1 MPDSR
6 KRSTD
11 RAGRERAGTRSGS
24 GSGRRRTESGRA
36 PDRAVRSSS
45 AGSRADLQ
53 EELFEKTARSS
64 GSSVS
69 SGRKTAKAGSSA
81 SSGRK
86 TAKSGGSVS
95 YSGKTVQSGSS
106 ASSGRK
112 TAKSAGR
119 TEVQAGKAAA
129 PARTMAQEE
138 ARESQKRSD
147 ARRKALM
154 KRRKEELR
162 RRTQILVACALLFIL
177 VVAVSISRIHASRV
191 SKAESAKAQTE
202 SQSGQTVK
210 PAAGGNTQAPT
221 VTQAAP
227 TVTPTVNPT
236 GTPAATPTPAQ
247 IPAGKDVSNVRDQE
261 IEFHPHSTENTD
273 PSRLIA
279 YTEVMKND
287 ELIEDRSSVSPWTD
301 ITFGVGED
309 YTAVD
314 GIVTF
319 RGTNFRNSPQYGFAD
334 MKNYNISNIWTKG
347 ITSLTS
353 GGRNWS
359 GSGWTGQP
367 LMEKWTRSQKAAM
380 NMYDWAKEDDE
391 LVEVI
396 HACLDGYIYFY
407 DLRTGEST
415 RDALYLGYTFKG
427 SGALDPRG
435 YPILYVGSGYDS
447 DIGVSHVFV
456 INLIDQSVMYEFGA
470 DDPFSLRPGCS
481 FFDSSALVD
490 AETDTLIYPGE
501 SGILYLIKLNSV
513 YDEAAGVVSIDPGD
527 IIRWHYYGTRSGDGS
542 FWLGMEDSACV
553 YKGYLFVCDNGG
565 NMMCLDLRTMEL
577 VWVQDILDD
586 SNGTPVLSIENGH
599 LYLYVG
605 TSFHLGWRSDS
616 TAPVPIWKIDAEN
629 GEIVWQTDFECHSEE
644 GVSGGIQSTVAV
656 GKYDFSDYVYVT
668 VAKTNDYYTGQLVCL
683 RKDSGEIVW
692 EQTDTYTWSSPVC
705 VYNRDGSGA
714 VLYFTFGGDALL
726 IDGLTGEEKCR
737 YSLGEQNIEASP
749 AVYEN
754 YVVVGSRSCNL
765 FGFKLD

>member
-1 MPDSR
+1 MPENR

-11 RAGRERAGTRSGS
+11 RAGSRERSRGRTARPAGRSASSGERTSRTAGGS
-24 GSGRRRTESGRA
+24 A
-36 PDRAVRSSS
+36 P
-45 AGSRADLQ
+45 AGSRA
-53 EELFEKTARSS
+53 
-64 GSSVS
+64 
-69 SGRKTAKAGSSA
+69 
-81 SSGRK
+81 
-86 TAKSGGSVS
+86 
-95 YSGKTVQSGSS
+95 GK
-106 ASSGRK
+106 R
-112 TAKSAGR
+112 AGR
-119 TEVQAGKAAA
+119 AEAPAQVKAA
-129 PARTMAQEE
+129 PSRTTDQEE
-138 ARESQKRSD
+138 ALRSQKKSD
-147 ARRKALM
+147 AKRKALM
-154 KRRKEELR
+154 KKRKEELR
-162 RRTQILVACALLFIL
+162 RRKQILGACALLFIL
-177 VVAVSISRIHASRV
+177 IVAVAFTRIRASRV
-191 SKAESAKAQTE
+191 AKAESQKAQAE
-202 SQSGQTVK
+202 SLTGQNVT
-210 PAAGGNTQAPT
+210 PAAAGNTQSAQTP
-221 VTQAAP
+221 VT
-227 TVTPTVNPT
+227 TPTASPT
-236 GTPAATPTPAQ
+236 GTPAVTPTPSPT
-247 IPAGKDVSNVRDQE
+247 PAPVVKDVSAERDQE
-261 IEFHPHSTENTD
+261 IEFNPHATENTD
-273 PSRLIA
+273 PARLISF
-279 YTEVMKND
+279 TEVMRND
-287 ELIEDRSSVSPWTD
+287 ELIEDRSAAAPFTD

-309 YTAVD
+309 YTAVN

-319 RGTNFRNSPQYGFAD
+319 RGSNFRNSPQYGFAN
-334 MKNYNISNIWTKG
+334 MTNYNMNNIWVKG

-407 DLRTGEST
+407 DLRTGEAT

-527 IIRWHYYGTRSGDGS
+527 IIRWHYYGTRSGDGAY
-542 FWLGMEDSACV
+542 WLGMEDSACV

-577 VWVQDILDD
+577 VWVQDVLDD

-616 TAPVPIWKIDAEN
+616 TAPVPIWKLDAET

-644 GVSGGIQSTVAV
+644 GVSGGIQSTIAV
-656 GKYDFSDYVYVT
+656 GKYDFSDYIYAT

-683 RKDSGEIVW
+683 RKDTGEIVW

-714 VLYFTFGGDALL
+714 VLYFTFGGDGLL

-737 YSLGEQNIEASP
+737 YSLGDQNIEASP
-749 AVYEN
+749 AVYED

>member
-1 MPDSR
+1 MPEKR
-6 KRSTD
+6 KRKTN
-11 RAGRERAGTRSGS
+11 RAGSTGPESRSKA
-24 GSGRRRTESGRA
+24 RRSESGKNPERSA
-36 PDRAVRSSS
+36 RRFSAAGSTPRSS
-45 AGSRADLQ
+45 
-53 EELFEKTARSS
+53 
-64 GSSVS
+64 
-69 SGRKTAKAGSSA
+69 
-81 SSGRK
+81 
-86 TAKSGGSVS
+86 
-95 YSGKTVQSGSS
+95 
-106 ASSGRK
+106 
-112 TAKSAGR
+112 
-119 TEVQAGKAAA
+119 
-129 PARTMAQEE
+129 AQEE
-138 ARESQKRSD
+138 ALENQKRSD
-147 ARRKALM
+147 AKRRALM
-154 KRRKEELR
+154 RRRKEELR
-162 RRTQILVACALLFIL
+162 RRKQILGACAALFIL
-177 VVAVSISRIHASRV
+177 IVAVAISRIHASRV
-191 SKAESAKAQTE
+191 AKAESAKAQTE
-202 SQSGQTVK
+202 SQSGQ
-210 PAAGGNTQAPT
+210 AAGQTAGGSTQSAAASQVTPTAAPTQAPSVSPT
-221 VTQAAP
+221 PTAAP
-227 TVTPTVNPT
+227 TQAPS
-236 GTPAATPTPAQ
+236 A
-247 IPAGKDVSNVRDQE
+247 KDVSKVRDQE
-261 IEFHPHSTENTD
+261 IEFNPHATENTD

-279 YTEVMKND
+279 FTEVMRND

-319 RGTNFRNSPQYGFAD
+319 RGTNFRNSPQYGFAN
-334 MKNYNISNIWTKG
+334 MTNYNISNIWTKG

-407 DLRTGEST
+407 DLRTGEAT

-470 DDPFSLRPGCS
+470 DDPFSLRQGCS

-513 YDEAAGVVSIDPGD
+513 YDEAGGAVSIDPGD

-542 FWLGMEDSACV
+542 YWLGMEDSACV
-553 YKGYLFVCDNGG
+553 YRGYLFVCDNGG
-565 NMMCLDLRTMEL
+565 NMMCLDLHTMEL

-616 TAPVPIWKIDAEN
+616 TAPVPIWKLDAET

-644 GVSGGIQSTVAV
+644 GVSGGVQSTIAV
-656 GKYDFSDYVYVT
+656 GKYDFSDYIYAT

-683 RKDSGEIVW
+683 RKDTGEIVW
-692 EQTDTYTWSSPVC
+692 EQTDSYTWSSPVC
-705 VYNRDGSGA
+705 VYNQDGSGA
-714 VLYFTFGGDALL
+714 VLYFTFGGDGLL

-749 AVYEN
+749 AVYED

>member
-1 MPDSR
+1 MPEKR
-6 KRSTD
+6 KRSTNPT
-11 RAGRERAGTRSGS
+11 GRESSGSRSGRS
-24 GSGRRRTESGRA
+24 RTESGRTVR
-36 PDRAVRSSS
+36 DTAVSRST
-45 AGSRADLQ
+45 G
-53 EELFEKTARSS
+53 EKTARGTAVSRSS
-64 GSSVS
+64 GDRTARGTVTSRSTGGRTARDTAVS
-69 SGRKTAKAGSSA
+69 RSAGGRTARDTAVSRSTGGRAARETIDSA
-81 SSGRK
+81 SSGKKSAK
-86 TAKSGGSVS
+86 TAAGMRPSVD
-95 YSGKTVQSGSS
+95 TPASS
-106 ASSGRK
+106 ARDFD
-112 TAKSAGR
+112 R
-119 TEVQAGKAAA
+119 
-129 PARTMAQEE
+129 EE
-138 ARESQKRSD
+138 ALESQKRSD
-147 ARRKALM
+147 AKRRALM
-154 KRRKEELR
+154 RQRKEELR
-162 RRTQILVACALLFIL
+162 RRKQILGACALLFIL
-177 VVAVSISRIHASRV
+177 VVAVMISRFHASRV
-191 SKAESAKAQTE
+191 AKRESAKAQVE
-202 SQSGQTVK
+202 SQSGQTA
-210 PAAGGNTQAPT
+210 PTAAAGNTQSA
-221 VTQAAP
+221 AAP
-227 TVTPTVNPT
+227 TAAPTAVPS

-247 IPAGKDVSNVRDQE
+247 TSSGKDVSGERDQE
-261 IEFHPHSTENTD
+261 IEFKPYATENTD

-279 YTEVMKND
+279 FTEVMKND
-287 ELIEDRSSVSPWTD
+287 ELVEDRSSISPWTD

-470 DDPFSLRPGCS
+470 DDPFSLRQGCS

-527 IIRWHYYGTRSGDGS
+527 IIRWHYYGTRSSDGS

-565 NMMCLDLRTMEL
+565 NMMCLDLKTMEL

-616 TAPVPIWKIDAEN
+616 TAPVPIWKLDAEN

-692 EQTDTYTWSSPVC
+692 EQTDSYTWSSPVC

-765 FGFKLD
+765 FGFMLD